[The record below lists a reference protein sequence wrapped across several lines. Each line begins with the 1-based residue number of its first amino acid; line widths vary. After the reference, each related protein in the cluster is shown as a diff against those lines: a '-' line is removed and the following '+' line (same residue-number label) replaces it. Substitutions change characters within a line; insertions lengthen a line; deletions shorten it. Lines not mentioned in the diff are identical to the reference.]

1 MVGYANGRVVEVVD
15 DIHCDEV
22 ELVHVDVDGDV
33 LDVVMAGVV
42 VNQEWEEV
50 AVVISLVSSS

>member
-22 ELVHVDVDGDV
+22 ELVHDDDDDV